1 MQNLISRKIDR
12 EQVLIARW
20 TVYKNHR
27 PVQCQIVLDTST
39 PINAYRL
46 SKAIAEALEQYNFE
60 EIRVSLDNIYT
71 TDNGTETNSQLHT
84 FYAPLFTGD

>member
-27 PVQCQIVLDTST
+27 PIQCQIVLDTST
-39 PINAYRL
+39 PIDSNRMFE
-46 SKAIAEALEQYNFE
+46 SVAEALEQYDFE
-60 EIRVSLDNIYT
+60 EIRVSLDDVFT